1 MATANFPNRLDQISI
16 FVLLDLL
23 GSSDPSIPSY
33 FLPTHW
39 AYRAMAKI
47 EQRMRDQGLLESK
60 PARPFLP
67 DSNKMASSFGGS
79 QVGDDHQPFM
89 KRGVDILHLIP
100 TPFPS
105 VWHRMEDDGAHLDMA
120 VTRDWAKITTAFA
133 LEWLD
138 MMEVWPADQ

>member
-1 MATANFPNRLDQISI
+1 
-16 FVLLDLL
+16 
-23 GSSDPSIPSY
+23 
-33 FLPTHW
+33 
-39 AYRAMAKI
+39 MAKV
-47 EQRMRDQGLLESK
+47 EQRMRDLGLLESK

-67 DSNKMASSFGGS
+67 DSERMTSQFGAA

-105 VWHRMEDDGAHLDMA
+105 VWHKAEDDGAHLDMA